1 MVGIMPI
8 CGFSLVEGLMDC
20 ILAGFLRPTKSHLQA
35 PKSYVWSS
43 YYMWLKDKNLILY
56 SCLAL
61 VQQGVQMSTTLS
73 FTNQVIQE
81 LGATNMVI
89 GYSSIIYM
97 LSAVSFA
104 KLASTKFLEL
114 LTKKQWIYI
123 SFLLLGI
130 YCLCVPLM
138 NSIILICLLQ
148 LIPGIGTGILFS
160 LLTTEAMQFIPQ
172 QKRSTAWASFLSF
185 HKEKKSLFKKKAS

>member
-1 MVGIMPI
+1 
-8 CGFSLVEGLMDC
+8 MDC

-56 SCLAL
+56 S
-61 VQQGVQMSTTLS
+61 VQQGVQRSITLS

-160 LLTTEAMQFIPQ
+160 LLTTEAMQSIPQ
-172 QKRSTAWASFLSF
+172 QKRSTAWASFLSS